1 MVLERSLVVPILL
14 YPLEVRKAKHTEIA
28 RSLQATQKAKHEARA
43 ARKKK
48 EPMSAVDKA
57 GSVIPTKRMRSEM
70 EAEADDT
77 EMATQARGTFLGSDM
92 LSVVL

>member
-1 MVLERSLVVPILL
+1 
-14 YPLEVRKAKHTEIA
+14 
-28 RSLQATQKAKHEARA
+28 
-43 ARKKK
+43 
-48 EPMSAVDKA
+48 MSAVDKA
-57 GSVIPTKRMRSEM
+57 GSVILMKWMRSEM